1 MTPPTGENC
10 YQRPAVSCLYE
21 LITATSRRMQ
31 NNSAEEKEEGEM
43 QEPGSPPWGSGCGEA
58 GGIPGMISVTHLAI
72 HAQAVRGKK
81 LQ

>member
-1 MTPPTGENC
+1 
-10 YQRPAVSCLYE
+10 
-21 LITATSRRMQ
+21 MQ

-58 GGIPGMISVTHLAI
+58 GGIPGTISVTHLAI
-72 HAQAVRGKK
+72 HAQAVWGKK